1 MVTGYHP
8 RQTFQSYGWVTNFSR
23 QMRSQRVQLCAVPS
37 RLPLS
42 ANMPTSG
49 AVVQRDTQTMLRQVK
64 AQWGGRSDLWI
75 FGYASLIWRPEF
87 EFEEHRPAHL
97 RGYHRAL
104 KMWSR
109 VNRGT
114 PECPGLVFA
123 LLSGG
128 SCKGIAYRVPQ
139 ASAAQALEL
148 LWEREMPNGVYDPK
162 WLACETPDG
171 AVKAL
176 TFTLSRKSPNFT
188 GQLGAPT
195 YQQIFAKSQG
205 RFGSTLDYARQTF
218 ECLQKVGIHDKELGR
233 LLALATPVHQG
244 GPESP

>member
-1 MVTGYHP
+1 
-8 RQTFQSYGWVTNFSR
+8 
-23 QMRSQRVQLCAVPS
+23 
-37 RLPLS
+37 
-42 ANMPTSG
+42 
-49 AVVQRDTQTMLRQVK
+49 
-64 AQWGGRSDLWI
+64 
-75 FGYASLIWRPEF
+75 LIWRPEF

-128 SCKGIAYRVPQ
+128 SCKGIVYKVPKVR
-139 ASAAQALEL
+139 AAQALEL
-148 LWEREMPNGVYDPK
+148 LWEREMPTGVYDPK
-162 WLACETPDG
+162 WLVCETPDG
-171 AVKAL
+171 TVKAL

-188 GQLGAPT
+188 GQLETST
-195 YQQIFAKSQG
+195 YRQIFEKSKG
-205 RFGSTLDYARQTF
+205 RFGSTLDYAKQTF

-233 LLALATPVHQG
+233 LLALATPAHAG
-244 GPESP
+244 GPDCP

>member
-1 MVTGYHP
+1 
-8 RQTFQSYGWVTNFSR
+8 
-23 QMRSQRVQLCAVPS
+23 
-37 RLPLS
+37 
-42 ANMPTSG
+42 MPAPG
-49 AVVQRDTQTMLRQVK
+49 PIVQRDTQAMLSQVK
-64 AQWGGRSDLWI
+64 AQWGGVSDLWV

-128 SCKGIAYRVPQ
+128 SCKGIVYKVPKVR
-139 ASAAQALEL
+139 AAQALGQ
-148 LWEREMPNGVYDPK
+148 LWEREMPTGVYDPK

-171 AVKAL
+171 TVKAL

-188 GQLGAPT
+188 GQLETST
-195 YQQIFAKSQG
+195 YRQIFEQSQG
-205 RFGSTLDYARQTF
+205 RFGSTLDYAKQTF
-218 ECLQKVGIHDKELGR
+218 ECLQKVGIYDKELGR
-233 LLALATPVHQG
+233 LLALATPAHAG
-244 GPESP
+244 GPDSP

>member
-1 MVTGYHP
+1 MP
-8 RQTFQSYGWVTNFSR
+8 
-23 QMRSQRVQLCAVPS
+23 
-37 RLPLS
+37 PLG
-42 ANMPTSG
+42 PI
-49 AVVQRDTQTMLRQVK
+49 VQRDTQTMLRQVK
-64 AQWGGRSDLWI
+64 AQWGGVSDLWV

-128 SCKGIAYRVPQ
+128 SCKGIVYKVPQ
-139 ASAAQALEL
+139 ARSAQALEQ
-148 LWEREMPNGVYDPK
+148 LWEREMPTGVYDPK

-171 AVKAL
+171 TVKAL

-188 GQLGAPT
+188 GQLETST
-195 YQQIFAKSQG
+195 YRQIFEKSQG
-205 RFGSTLDYARQTF
+205 RFGSTLDYAKQTF
-218 ECLQKVGIHDKELGR
+218 DCLQKVGINDKELGR
-233 LLALATPVHQG
+233 LLALATPAHAG
-244 GPESP
+244 GPDSP

>member
-1 MVTGYHP
+1 MP
-8 RQTFQSYGWVTNFSR
+8 
-23 QMRSQRVQLCAVPS
+23 
-37 RLPLS
+37 PLG
-42 ANMPTSG
+42 PI
-49 AVVQRDTQTMLRQVK
+49 VQRDTQTMLRQVK
-64 AQWGGRSDLWI
+64 AQWGGVSDLWV

-128 SCKGIAYRVPQ
+128 SCKGIVYRVPK
-139 ASAAQALEL
+139 ALAAQALEL
-148 LWEREMPNGVYDPK
+148 LWEREMPTGVYDPK
-162 WLACETPDG
+162 WLACETSG
-171 AVKAL
+171 GTVKAL

-188 GQLGAPT
+188 GQLEVPT
-195 YQQIFAKSQG
+195 YRQIFAKSHG

-233 LLALATPVHQG
+233 LLALAPPAHAG
-244 GPESP
+244 GTESP